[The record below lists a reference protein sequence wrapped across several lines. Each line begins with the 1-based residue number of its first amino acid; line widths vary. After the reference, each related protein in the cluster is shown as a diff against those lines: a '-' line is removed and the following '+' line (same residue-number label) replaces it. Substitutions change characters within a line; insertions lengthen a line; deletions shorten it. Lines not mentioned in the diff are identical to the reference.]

1 MRSYVTG
8 EYSILKDGNWKLHI
22 NRMDWDKDVLV
33 LPDRC
38 SDLEEFLSLN
48 ILTPNQIIYGNYGEN
63 AFETRKNF
71 WRWNLG
77 LDRLGL
83 DIVTD
88 MPKYYG
94 DQKFY
99 NNFNITKNPNNPR
112 WYIDEFIADDL
123 AACKAAEKTYVLNQ
137 NQKDYLVEL
146 EPSLEDKI
154 EVDQKVIRKDYFD
167 KVGTEVPTDMPDFDI
182 FFPFRISDPAYKFL
196 EVVQNNPEKTILIT
210 DPNDS
215 YKEHYGTGFKN
226 VIKKRFT
233 KRQYYGIIDY
243 YKPKIIYNEDP
254 SKVFHPGLA
263 DFIYFA
269 CDIESPY
276 RIPTLQ
282 EVLINGKNSI
292 H

>member
-33 LPDRC
+33 VPDRC
-38 SDLEEFLSLN
+38 SDLHEFLNLN
-48 ILTPNQIIYGNYGEN
+48 ILSANQIIYAKYGEN
-63 AFETRKNF
+63 AYETRKKF

-77 LDRLGL
+77 LDKLGL

-88 MPKYYG
+88 MPRYYG
-94 DQKFY
+94 EQKFY
-99 NNFNITKNPNNPR
+99 NNFNITKDPNNPR
-112 WYIDEFIADDL
+112 WYIDEFIEDDVSGVVQG
-123 AACKAAEKTYVLNQ
+123 ERTYVLNQ
-137 NQKDYLVEL
+137 SQKDYLVEL
-146 EPSLEDKI
+146 EPTIEDKI
-154 EVDQKVIRKDYFD
+154 EVNQRVIRKEYFD
-167 KVGTEVPTDMPDFDI
+167 KVGTEIPTDVPDFDI
-182 FFPFRISDPAYKFL
+182 FFPFRLSDPAYKFE
-196 EVVQNNPEKTILIT
+196 EVVEENPNSIILIT

-215 YKEHYGTGFKN
+215 YQQRPQHKN
-226 VIKKRFT
+226 VVKYQCT

-243 YKPKIIYNEDP
+243 YKPKIIYKEDP

-269 CDIESPY
+269 CDIRSPY
-276 RIPTLQ
+276 EIPTLQ
-282 EVLINGKNSI
+282 DVLINGKNNI